1 MLKVI
6 EKKYNMAANE
16 NFGQFDCH
24 KQKIAFMLFF
34 WLLALNSYFLEFIF
48 LFSYFSFEFLIFN
61 I

>member
-16 NFGQFDCH
+16 NFQHGFDCH
-24 KQKIAFMLFF
+24 KKIACMLFF
-34 WLLALNSYFLEFIF
+34 WLLTLNSYFLEFIF
-48 LFSYFSFEFLIFN
+48 LFSYYSFEFPIFN